1 MSRMRRID
9 ADSFFRVCC
18 GGVSSRM
25 GAVGQRLEKRVDAN
39 RRGSCSVSA
48 SKGSTSSKDRNAPRG
63 DRDPRTAR
71 LESYA
76 SRFARSAVSAKTP
89 RQKPFVEGQYLI
101 PLITARVSKGH
112 GSDISSE
119 ERALTVP
126 RSVVGPVLA
135 NRDLLLFPDCLLI
148 VPICH

>member
-1 MSRMRRID
+1 MHHGEIGIQNGAAGIVRVTIREIRRFGED
-9 ADSFFRVCC
+9 
-18 GGVSSRM
+18 
-25 GAVGQRLEKRVDAN
+25 
-39 RRGSCSVSA
+39 
-48 SKGSTSSKDRNAPRG
+48 
-63 DRDPRTAR
+63 
-71 LESYA
+71 
-76 SRFARSAVSAKTP
+76 P

-148 VPICH
+148 VPICHYWPGGSTSELATRPLHSQCQYWPRLASTR